1 MREEPI
7 CTEPDVVMCS
17 ADERDP
23 IRTTL
28 GELTLA
34 LRKHLP
40 DPSEEVASG
49 FERESVQIA
58 AVESARLFTG
68 SVDVAV
74 RVRDKLRAMSDDEW
88 WMYVFVLHPSICT
101 LVHSQL

>member
-1 MREEPI
+1 
-7 CTEPDVVMCS
+7 MCS

-23 IRTTL
+23 IHTTL

-58 AVESARLFTG
+58 AVE
-68 SVDVAV
+68 
-74 RVRDKLRAMSDDEW
+74 
-88 WMYVFVLHPSICT
+88 
-101 LVHSQL
+101 